1 MNRKPSKALTTK
13 RQPQWLTTSLLL
25 PAFFALL
32 AALATSSSA
41 FAQVNDGS
49 PNNDSVIDWMPQVV
63 ITPAHQAPNHT
74 GRIRKPDSAFKIL
87 GVGELPLQRLT
98 LSITPSTPSLLDSDS
113 ELEALAA
120 GFWQPGGNNSFFQ
133 NAGLQLGW
141 QLELRQQTANPL
153 LIGQLPS
160 APLATISCAA
170 GQLTNDSVTASG
182 CRVTSI
188 EQQRISAIADWSP
201 VDGLHTRLGMFRDD
215 QNVSSVPWLLD
226 ASALNSVLP
235 NIAGGSRLLNEYDA
249 TGIQLGVSVQLSAGN
264 LGDLA
269 LNADLARILDYQLSS
284 PLIQQ
289 GFSVNNLIGNPALS
303 NSDLDI
309 AKLEL
314 DWSRGAFSGGV
325 ESVYQETPSLPGV
338 SNGNDLTTFNVH
350 FTWRTPWQGALS
362 VGATNLL
369 DTSAGDN
376 DPALGGDLDSI
387 YGRIPYVRYKQD
399 L

>member
-1 MNRKPSKALTTK
+1 MSRKLVKVLTAK
-13 RQPQWLTTSLLL
+13 RQPSWLMTCLLL
-25 PAFFALL
+25 CS
-32 AALATSSSA
+32 TVT
-41 FAQVNDGS
+41 FAQVS
-49 PNNDSVIDWMPQVV
+49 NDSVINWMPEVI
-63 ITPAHQAPNHT
+63 ITPADQAANQASN
-74 GRIRKPDSAFKIL
+74 IQNPDSPFKIL

-98 LSITPSTPSLLDSDS
+98 LTITPTTPSLLDSNS

-133 NAGLQLGW
+133 NAGIQLGW
-141 QLELRQQTANPL
+141 QLELRQENANPL
-153 LIGQLPS
+153 SIGQLPS
-160 APLATISCAA
+160 TPLATISCAS

-188 EQQRISAIADWSP
+188 EQQRISAVADWSP

-226 ASALNSVLP
+226 ATALTNALP
-235 NIAGGSRLLNEYDA
+235 NIAGSNRLLNEFDA
-249 TGIQLGVSVQLSAGN
+249 TGIQLGVSLQVSAGE

-289 GFSVNNLIGNPALS
+289 GFSVNNLNGNPAIG
-303 NSDLDI
+303 NSDLDV
-309 AKLEL
+309 ARLEL

-325 ESVYQETPSLPGV
+325 ESIYQETPSLPGV
-338 SNGNDLTTFNVH
+338 SNGSDLTTFNVH

-369 DTSAGDN
+369 DTSAGEN

-399 L
+399 LE

>member
-1 MNRKPSKALTTK
+1 MSRKLVKVSTTK
-13 RQPQWLTTSLLL
+13 RQPYWLVAFLLL
-25 PAFFALL
+25 CSPA
-32 AALATSSSA
+32 T
-41 FAQVNDGS
+41 FAQA
-49 PNNDSVIDWMPQVV
+49 NNDSIINWMPEVV
-63 ITPAHQAPNHT
+63 ITPADQSANQASN
-74 GRIRKPDSAFKIL
+74 IQNPDSAFKIL

-98 LSITPSTPSLLDSDS
+98 LTITPTTPSLLDSSS

-141 QLELRQQTANPL
+141 QLELRQENTNPL
-153 LIGQLPS
+153 SIGQLPS
-160 APLATISCAA
+160 TPLATISCASS
-170 GQLTNDSVTASG
+170 QLTNDSVTASG

-188 EQQRISAIADWSP
+188 EQQRISAVADWSP

-226 ASALNSVLP
+226 ATALTNALP
-235 NIAGGSRLLNEYDA
+235 NLAGNNRFLNEFDA
-249 TGIQLGVSVQLSAGN
+249 TGIQLGVSVQVSAGE

-289 GFSVNNLIGNPALS
+289 GFPINNLSGNPAIG
-303 NSDLDI
+303 NSDLDV
-309 AKLEL
+309 ARLEL

-325 ESVYQETPSLPGV
+325 ESIYQETPLLPGV

-369 DTSAGDN
+369 DTTAGDN

-399 L
+399 LE